1 MIPSNERAA
10 LSVYRTQL
18 SGRPALTPE
27 VERDL
32 ARLMRILQ
40 RNEELRR
47 EANGGP
53 VRGLDG
59 PQAHGPVGLARR
71 PGGDLDA
78 PQAPLG
84 AAAE

>member
-32 ARLMRILQ
+32 A
-40 RNEELRR
+40 NR
-47 EANGGP
+47 ERSPADVMLGDVSLGRAVAGP
-53 VRGLDG
+53 LTAHLVGWTSAFDPSFEAALPPGAWEARG
-59 PQAHGPVGLARR
+59 R
-71 PGGDLDA
+71 
-78 PQAPLG
+78 
-84 AAAE
+84 